1 MYWQAMQP
9 NTGSFFILLEC
20 NEMKMRNGGIFCL
33 VFSGS
38 VLNLNLGFAFD
49 GRLGLVLR
57 VNVRGNKTFRLVYV
71 SWLPNC

>member
-1 MYWQAMQP
+1 MA
-9 NTGSFFILLEC
+9 FFV
-20 NEMKMRNGGIFCL
+20 